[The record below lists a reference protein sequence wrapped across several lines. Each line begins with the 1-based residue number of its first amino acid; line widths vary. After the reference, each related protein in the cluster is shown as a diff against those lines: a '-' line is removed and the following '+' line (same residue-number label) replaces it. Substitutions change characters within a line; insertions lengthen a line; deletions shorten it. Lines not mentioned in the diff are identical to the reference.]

1 MGRLDFITWMQET
14 STISLQS
21 IKKYASAIDSI
32 SRELVSY
39 GLSSEKELFDVESAE
54 MIGQVLEHPDFI
66 DKNRRGNNMYGAALN
81 HLLRWKRELEV
92 RDIEAEYAHEVREFQ
107 QYLIGSH
114 DDGNVTMEDAPRTK
128 PKRTII
134 HGREVWFRNPKYA
147 REALGRAE
155 YLCELDET
163 HQLFISKFTGKN
175 YVEAHHIIPI
185 QFQSKYTYSLD
196 THANIVSVCPMCH
209 KKIHYG
215 TFEETQSMLEELFD
229 IRKNRLYSSGISIV
243 IDELYSYYKQ

>member
-1 MGRLDFITWMQET
+1 MERLDFITWMQET
-14 STISLQS
+14 STISIQS

-54 MIGQVLEHPDFI
+54 RIEQVLKHPDFI

-92 RDIEAEYAHEVREFQ
+92 RKMEDEYAYEIREFQ
-107 QYLIGSH
+107 QYLIGLP
-114 DDGNVTMEDAPRTK
+114 DDGVAREDAPKTK

-147 REALGRAE
+147 REALERAE
-155 YLCELDET
+155 YSCEIDES

-196 THANIVSVCPMCH
+196 THANIVAVCPMCH

-215 TFEETQSMLEELFD
+215 TFEETQSMLEKLFN
-229 IRKNRLYSSGISIV
+229 IRKDRLYSSGISIAV
-243 IDELYSYYKQ
+243 DELYSYYKQ

>member
-1 MGRLDFITWMQET
+1 MRKSEFIIWMQET

-32 SRELVSY
+32 SRELDSY

-54 MIGQVLEHPDFI
+54 MIGQVLEHQVFI

-81 HLLRWKRELEV
+81 HLLRWKQELEL
-92 RDIEAEYAHEVREFQ
+92 REIEDEYAREVREFQ
-107 QYLIGSH
+107 RYLIGIS
-114 DDGNVTMEDAPRTK
+114 DDSIMMEDAPRTK
-128 PKRTII
+128 PRRTII

-147 REALGRAE
+147 REVLERAE
-155 YLCELDET
+155 YSCELDQT

-185 QFQSKYTYSLD
+185 QFQSQYKYSLD
-196 THANIVSVCPMCH
+196 THANIVSMCPMCH
-209 KKIHYG
+209 KNIHYG
-215 TFEETQSMLEELFD
+215 IFEDNQNALKELFN
-229 IRKNRLYSSGISIV
+229 IRKGRLKASGITIT
-243 IDELYSYYKQ
+243 IDELFHFYRA

>member
-1 MGRLDFITWMQET
+1 MRKSEFIIWMQET

-32 SRELVSY
+32 SRELDSY

-54 MIGQVLEHPDFI
+54 MIGQVLEHQVFI

-81 HLLRWKRELEV
+81 HLLRWKQELEV
-92 RDIEAEYAHEVREFQ
+92 REIEDEYAHEVREFQ
-107 QYLIGSH
+107 QYLIGIP
-114 DDGNVTMEDAPRTK
+114 DDSIMMEDAPRTK
-128 PKRTII
+128 PRRTII

-147 REALGRAE
+147 REALERAE
-155 YLCELDET
+155 YSCELDQT

-185 QFQSKYTYSLD
+185 QFQSQYKYSLD
-196 THANIVSVCPMCH
+196 THANIVSMCPMCH
-209 KKIHYG
+209 KNIHYG
-215 TFEETQSMLEELFD
+215 IFEDNQNALKELFN
-229 IRKNRLYSSGISIV
+229 IRKGRLKASGITIT
-243 IDELYSYYKQ
+243 IDELFHFYRA